1 MKGDGSVFPRKD
13 GRWAGSFEVQS
24 PLGRRRKVVY
34 GDNQRDALEKLKVAR
49 RQYEQS
55 GSIAANLT
63 VKGWLDQWLDGLGKD
78 NAVRNRTLASSY
90 RSKMGHVAATI
101 GHVKLDKLTVEH
113 VKTVYRVMAD
123 EGLAKSTIVS
133 THRILNHAIRDAY
146 QDQKVGRNVMLL
158 VKTPRVGKGA
168 KATEHMTPA
177 EVLKVLKALE
187 GDRLASRWLFQI
199 TLGARQGEVL
209 GLGWEDIDL
218 PAERVAI
225 SRAVQRQ
232 TGKGL
237 VFVEPKSETSKGS
250 LPLPPLLLAALASR
264 GEAWLTEPRPDLSSR
279 GELAPDALVW
289 GTSAG
294 LPYDAK
300 DDLKAW
306 RAVLTRAGVSDRYG
320 THSARHGL
328 ATLMANR
335 NVPVKVIQGI
345 LRHSD
350 AALTMRVYAGFD
362 DGATR
367 KALEQAEAAMWSDG
381 ETE

>member
-34 GDNQRDALEKLKVAR
+34 GANQRDALEKLKKAR
-49 RQYEQS
+49 REYEQS

-63 VKGWLDQWLDGLGKD
+63 VKGWLDQWLDGLEKD
-78 NAVRNRTLASSY
+78 QAVRPRTLASGY
-90 RSKMGHVAATI
+90 RSKMGHVSDTI

-123 EGLAKSTIVS
+123 EGLARSTIVS

-158 VKTPRVGKGA
+158 VKTPKVGKEA

-187 GDRLASRWLFQI
+187 GERLASRWLFQM
-199 TLGARQGEVL
+199 TLGPRQAEVL
-209 GLGWEDIDL
+209 GFGWEDADL
-218 PAERVAI
+218 AAARVTI
-225 SRAVQRQ
+225 RRAVQRQ

-237 VFVEPKSETSKGS
+237 VFVEPKSQTSNRS
-250 LPLPPLLLAALASR
+250 LPLPPLLLAALVAR
-264 GEAWLTEPRPDLSSR
+264 QERWLTEPRPV
-279 GELAPDALVW
+279 LAGHYAPAALVW
-289 GTSAG
+289 GTPDG

-306 RAVLTRAGVSDRYG
+306 RQLLTRAGVSDRYG

-345 LRHSD
+345 LGHAD

-367 KALEQAEAAMWSDG
+367 KALEQTEAAMWASAD
-381 ETE
+381 EA